1 MPYRRTAV
9 LAALFSL
16 GFTVACA
23 PLTPQRSLDRKPP
36 AEREAAARIPV
47 FQTGAAAPPTAL
59 AVLGPV
65 EAHSCQFWEFADPA
79 SVDDAI
85 ARLQFAA
92 LEAGADGLIEVSHGK
107 DEGNRWAS
115 RCWDSYV
122 ARGTAVK
129 LGSPSPTATVTA
141 TPAAIAASAPTQKA
155 AAATAD
161 AGTATTIVASGSGR
175 PELMDWIQRLSIP
188 RGSFIAR
195 GPGDGNLDWL
205 GSEAEI
211 GDWQVQ
217 LPRSGAAGRKSGARL
232 SDGGLAL
239 EPGVSRLSL
248 SARQLGYRMSATW
261 TYSEAGRWEMA
272 DQLVQRLP

>member
-9 LAALFSL
+9 VAALFSL
-16 GFTVACA
+16 AFTVACA

-36 AEREAAARIPV
+36 AEREAAERIPV
-47 FQTGAAAPPTAL
+47 FQTGAAAPPAAL

-92 LEAGADGLIEVSHGK
+92 LAAGADGIIEVSHGK

-129 LGSPSPTATVTA
+129 FDSPLPAAAITG
-141 TPAAIAASAPTQKA
+141 TPAAVAAPVPTPGP
-155 AAATAD
+155 AD
-161 AGTATTIVASGSGR
+161 AGTTTTIIASGSGR

-211 GDWQVQ
+211 GNWQVQ
-217 LPRSGAAGRKSGARL
+217 LPRSGATGRKTGARL
-232 SDGGLAL
+232 SDGGLVL

-248 SARQLGYRMSATW
+248 STRQLGYRMSASW

-272 DQLVQRLP
+272 DTLVQRLP